1 MKTDQKVI
9 ARTYAIPMEMLMGI
23 LKIVFKNELPN
34 HIEGINVKEN
44 IIRLNVKY
52 PADHP
57 FGKETKENIEMLL
70 ADYGYYANGAPSD
83 REWGNNPYQEEN
95 DF

>member
-9 ARTYAIPMEMLMGI
+9 ARTYAIPMDMLMDI
-23 LKIVFKNELPN
+23 LRIVFKNELPN

-44 IIRLNVKY
+44 IIRLNVKF
-52 PADHP
+52 PANHP
-57 FGKETKENIEMLL
+57 FGKETKENIETLL
-70 ADYGYYANGAPSD
+70 ADYGYYANGTPD
-83 REWGNNPYQEEN
+83 EWEAYTFHKN